1 MMYLKGLICTHT
13 WLLTMTL
20 LTPNVLSQTR
30 ACGQAGLPLDSLRPC
45 VQRLWDCSWTVA
57 RDIPKY
63 ELPPSSSSFM
73 LILSAQSSAS
83 PYDAENQSVQSD
95 SPPILLG
102 ISDWSTPNQ
111 INVRKLEFLHQNRLP
126 QMKEGPEL

>member
-1 MMYLKGLICTHT
+1 
-13 WLLTMTL
+13 MTL
-20 LTPNVLSQTR
+20 LMPSVLPQTR

-73 LILSAQSSAS
+73 LILSAPVLYPS
-83 PYDAENQSVQSD
+83 PYDAENQSIQSD

-102 ISDWSTPNQ
+102 ISDWSYTNQ
-111 INVRKLEFLHQNRLP
+111 INIRENWNFAPK
-126 QMKEGPEL
+126 